1 MSDMSEAML
10 PKAWEGLI
18 NNGSFLPVIV
28 KTLERI
34 HDPSWSM
41 ETNVHDHFE
50 MVYIKRGNA
59 IFQISGQDVHL
70 GPNDIVIIKPY
81 QPHKFIVKSQSGC
94 EFIVLRFKFRNQHD
108 DEYSDISLND
118 FIEFVKNKE
127 SGPFITLKVS
137 RKNDI
142 VYVMNRILREKEKQD
157 LWGDFLSYLLI
168 MELFVLISRALKMEW
183 EESIK
188 NKSLKVKELMQIAK
202 EYMEKN
208 YEKDLTLTD
217 VARYIFLSQ
226 SYFAHAFKEEF
237 DISPKSYL
245 LKVRV
250 EKSKELLEKTDL
262 KVSDVALS
270 VGFSSQQRYNDIF
283 KKYVGM
289 TPLKYKKRMKAA
301 RMNK

>member
-1 MSDMSEAML
+1 MSETTL
-10 PKAWEGLI
+10 PRAWEGLI
-18 NNGSFLPVIV
+18 NKGAFLPVIV
-28 KTLERI
+28 RTVERI

-41 ETNVHDHFE
+41 EINRHDHFE
-50 MVYIKRGNA
+50 MVYMKRGNA
-59 IFQISGQDVHL
+59 VFQISGQDVNI
-70 GPNDIVIIKPY
+70 GSNDIVIIKPH
-81 QPHKFIVKSQSGC
+81 QPHKFSVKSQAGC
-94 EFIVLRFKFRNQHD
+94 EFIVLRFKFRNQYD
-108 DEYSDISLND
+108 DEYSDVSLND

-127 SGPFITLKVS
+127 SGSFITLKVS
-137 RKNDI
+137 KKNDI
-142 VYVMNRILREKEKQD
+142 VYVMNRILRERERQE
-157 LWGDFLSYLLI
+157 LWGDLLSYLLI

-183 EESIK
+183 EENIK
-188 NKSLKVKELMQIAK
+188 GKSLKLKELMQIAK
-202 EYMEKN
+202 EYMEAN

-217 VARYIFLSQ
+217 IAKYIFLSQ

-289 TPLKYKKRMKAA
+289 TPLKYRKKLKKEK
-301 RMNK
+301 MNR

>member
-1 MSDMSEAML
+1 MSEAML

-188 NKSLKVKELMQIAK
+188 NKSLKVKELMRIAK

>member
-1 MSDMSEAML
+1 MSEAML

>member
-1 MSDMSEAML
+1 MSETML

-18 NNGSFLPVIV
+18 SKGTFLPVII

-34 HDPSWSM
+34 HDTTWSM
-41 ETNVHDHFE
+41 EPSRHDHFE

-59 IFQISGQDVHL
+59 VFHIAGQDVHM
-70 GPNDIVIIKPY
+70 GPNDIVIIKPF
-81 QPHKFIVKSQSGC
+81 QLHKFNVKSQAGC
-94 EFIVLRFKFRNQHD
+94 EFIVLSFKFQDQRD
-108 DEYSDISLND
+108 KEYSDISLND

-127 SGPFITLKVS
+127 SGSFITLKVS

-142 VYVMNRILREKEKQD
+142 VYVMNRILREREKQD
-157 LWGDFLSYLLI
+157 IWGDFLSYLLI
-168 MELFVLISRALKMEW
+168 MELFVLVSRALKMEW

-188 NKSLKVKELMQIAK
+188 NKSLKLKELMHIAK
-202 EYMEKN
+202 QYMEVN

-217 VARYIFLSQ
+217 VSKYVFLSQ

-245 LKVRV
+245 LKVRID
-250 EKSKELLEKTDL
+250 KSKELLEKTDL
-262 KVSDVALS
+262 KISDVALS
-270 VGFSSQQRYNDIF
+270 VGFSSQQRYNDMF

-289 TPLKYKKRMKAA
+289 TPLKYRKKVKADKL
-301 RMNK
+301 NK